1 MAETGFPVEQKA
13 LPYVD
18 VSVPSLSGGQ
28 AAGTSAVLAANAS
41 RRALAIMPNADG
53 RMYFTSSASADGPYW
68 PLYAG
73 VMRTLSGAQCPAGDI
88 FVTGQAAGTKL
99 RIGEA

>member
-18 VSVPSLSGGQ
+18 VSVSSLSSGQ
-28 AAGTSAVLAANAS
+28 AAGTTLVLAANAS
-41 RRALAIMPNADG
+41 RRALTIMPNADG
-53 RMYFTSSASADGPYW
+53 RMYYTGNAATDGPYW
-68 PLYAG
+68 PLYAN
-73 VMRTLSGAQCPAGDI
+73 VARALSGAQCPAGDI
-88 FVTGQAAGTKL
+88 FVTGQAAGSKL